1 MGNIPSTNGIR
12 NLPVD
17 DMGVSVKC
25 LWAKLVEEGEGF
37 LEKFPSLTTEI
48 LQLTAVAFNVRC
60 GRPSKKAQ
68 VDPQKKQEEIAAKNT
83 QPC

>member
-1 MGNIPSTNGIR
+1 VGKFVGATRAEHVGKFVGAMR
-12 NLPVD
+12 AEHV
-17 DMGVSVKC
+17 
-25 LWAKLVEEGEGF
+25 GF

-48 LQLTAVAFNVRC
+48 LKLTAVAFNVRC